1 MPLPKGAKRV
11 AREFARAIVRRKW
24 DDIPPLLTAG
34 LQARLSPA
42 SLAGEFGWDALEP
55 RLRQMHADLTGEEP
69 DPDDPLDP
77 PRRFEV
83 FEVEDE
89 VGGEPV
95 RQPPAGHDSAVPV
108 GWVEVDF
115 LPDED
120 SAFDQCYNCLLAFV
134 DEDGPRVT
142 AYVIESATD

>member
-11 AREFARAIVRRKW
+11 ARAIVRQKW
-24 DDIPPLLTAG
+24 DDIPPLLTAE
-34 LQARLSPA
+34 LRDRVSPA
-42 SLAGEFGWDALEP
+42 SLADEFGWNTLEP
-55 RLRQMHADLTGEEP
+55 RLRQMHATLTGETP

-95 RQPPAGHDSAVPV
+95 RRPPDGHDPAVLV

-115 LPDED
+115 LPTED
-120 SAFDQCYNCLLAFV
+120 SAFDQCYNCFLAIV
-134 DEDGPRVT
+134 DEDGLRVT
-142 AYVIESATD
+142 AYVIESATE